1 MKKHPIPITINNLT
15 FMQCGGVVK
24 NNKKHVTVY
33 KSLSG
38 RVFKT
43 IKEAAVD
50 NYNFKNNK

>member
-1 MKKHPIPITINNLT
+1 MEKHIIPITLNNPI
-15 FMQCGGVVK
+15 FMQLGGIAK

-43 IKEAAVD
+43 IK
-50 NYNFKNNK
+50 KSCCRQL

>member
-1 MKKHPIPITINNLT
+1 MKKHLIPITLNNHT
-15 FMQCGGVVK
+15 FMQQGRVAK
-24 NNKKHVTVY
+24 NNKKHITVY